1 MGRRKKKIRSLMK
14 KKQKLPTMENISQK
28 RIIGIKKRYHLK
40 QIKVKKLSS
49 STERI

>member
-1 MGRRKKKIRSLMK
+1 MK
-14 KKQKLPTMENISQK
+14 KKQKLPTIKEMENISQK